1 MTITP
6 SNPLTIRIHNNA
18 YARFH
23 QLFCKYSRLPSFEYV
38 RDDNTLC
45 MFRYGDTHSDMIY
58 IHYDD
63 WVDFHNATDI
73 PIPAPG
79 EVVEMFPN

>member
-1 MTITP
+1 
-6 SNPLTIRIHNNA
+6 
-18 YARFH
+18 
-23 QLFCKYSRLPSFEYV
+23 
-38 RDDNTLC
+38 

-63 WVDFHNATDI
+63 WVDFHIATDI

-79 EVVEMFPN
+79 EVVEMFSN